1 MGKELRYLGWFLLA
15 HLGNFVDACLTL
27 HVVSRGA
34 VELNPL
40 MSVLI
45 DYSPFSFLAVKF
57 IIFAFAVD
65 LMSRFKPQYLKWVAS
80 MYLLIAAW
88 HLSFILIA

>member
-1 MGKELRYLGWFLLA
+1 MMDKELRYLGWFLLA

-57 IIFAFAVD
+57 IIFEVGCKHVSTDCSVAFKFYLNRIRAI
-65 LMSRFKPQYLKWVAS
+65 SHHRFLEP
-80 MYLLIAAW
+80 
-88 HLSFILIA
+88 